1 MSRTHASTDLRSRFW
16 TLRRTT
22 KSSRSGSEV
31 AIARQARQAG
41 EAEQVDLLQ
50 EDGVGDVT
58 TVQRGSFVFV
68 LAQKV

>member
-1 MSRTHASTDLRSRFW
+1 
-16 TLRRTT
+16 
-22 KSSRSGSEV
+22 V